1 MKAMILA
8 AGLGTRM
15 RPLTDHCPKPLLPLL
30 LQPMLDHILAQLP
43 RHGIRDVII
52 NLYHHADQL
61 ARWLGDGSRWGVH
74 LSLSFE
80 PEILGTAGALKRV
93 EPLLRDAPFLVLN
106 ADVLIDMD
114 LQALWHW
121 HCQRQALVTM
131 VLRPDPAARSYGA
144 VVVDAADRVRLING
158 RPSTH
163 VLAPG
168 QETMFACVQVV
179 DPQVLE
185 RIPPDGFSMTTTD
198 LYPALIECNDAVYGY
213 RYTGYW
219 IDIGTPE
226 RYLQA
231 HWDMLEG
238 ALGDSWSQHL
248 PAGCCV
254 VLSADDTPPRA
265 PGVTLVPP
273 VVLGPGVELAPNVHL
288 GPYAVLGTGCRLAP
302 GAVVRES
309 VLWNGVQVGAG
320 AHVRGCALA
329 TGVQVPAA
337 STLVQA
343 VLSGEEAC
351 LATPNRM
358 RCARK

>member
-30 LQPMLDHILAQLP
+30 LQPMLDHLLAQLP

-52 NLYHHADQL
+52 NLHHHADHL

-106 ADVLIDMD
+106 ADVLIDVD

-144 VVVDAADRVRLING
+144 VIVDADDRVRLING

-163 VLAPG
+163 VPAAG

-179 DPQVLE
+179 DPRVLE
-185 RIPPDGFSMTTTD
+185 RIPPDCFSMTTSD
-198 LYPALIECNDAVYGY
+198 VYPALIERHEAVYGY

-219 IDIGTPE
+219 MDIGAPE

-231 HWDMLEG
+231 HWDMLDG
-238 ALGDSWSQHL
+238 ALGDSWIQRL
-248 PAGCCV
+248 PVGSRV
-254 VLSADDTPPRA
+254 VLRPDDMPPVA
-265 PGVTLVPP
+265 PGVTLIPP
-273 VVLGPGVELAPNVHL
+273 VVLGPDVALAPDVCL
-288 GPYAVLGTGCRLAP
+288 GLYAVLGAGCRLAS
-302 GAVVRES
+302 GVVVRDS
-309 VLWNGVQVGAG
+309 VLWEGVQVGAG
-320 AHVRGCALA
+320 AQVRGCALA

-337 STLVQA
+337 SILAQA
-343 VLSGEEAC
+343 VLSG
-351 LATPNRM
+351 
-358 RCARK
+358 

>member
-43 RHGIRDVII
+43 RHGIHDVII
-52 NLYHHADQL
+52 NLHYHADQL
-61 ARWLGDGSRWGVH
+61 ARWLGDGRRWGVH

-80 PEILGTAGALKRV
+80 PEILGTAGALKRL
-93 EPLLRDAPFLVLN
+93 EPLLRDAPFFVLN
-106 ADVLIDMD
+106 ADVLIDVD

-121 HCQRQALVTM
+121 HCQHQALVTM

-144 VVVDAADRVRLING
+144 VLVDTDNRVRLING
-158 RPSTH
+158 RPARR
-163 VLAPG
+163 VLATG

-185 RIPPDGFSMTTTD
+185 RIPPDCFSMTTSD
-198 LYPALIECNDAVYGY
+198 VYPALIECHEAVYGY

-219 IDIGTPE
+219 MDIGTPE

-231 HWDMLEG
+231 HWDMLDG
-238 ALGDSWSQHL
+238 VLGDAWVQRL
-248 PAGCCV
+248 PTGSHV
-254 VLSADDTPPRA
+254 MLRPDDTSPMA

-273 VVLGPGVELAPNVHL
+273 VVLGAEVELAPDVHL
-288 GPYAVLGTGCRLAP
+288 GPYAVIGVGCRLAP
-302 GAVVRES
+302 GAVVCES
-309 VLWNGVQVGAG
+309 VLWEGVQVGAG
-320 AHVRGCALA
+320 AQVCGCALA

-343 VLSGEEAC
+343 VLSG
-351 LATPNRM
+351 
-358 RCARK
+358 

>member
-30 LQPMLDHILAQLP
+30 LQPMLDHLLAQLP
-43 RHGIRDVII
+43 RYGIRDVII
-52 NLYHHADQL
+52 NLHHHADQL

-106 ADVLIDMD
+106 ADVLIDVD

-144 VVVDAADRVRLING
+144 VIVDADDRVRLING

-163 VLAPG
+163 VPAAG

-185 RIPPDGFSMTTTD
+185 RIPPDCFSMTTSD
-198 LYPALIECNDAVYGY
+198 VYPALIERQGAVYGY

-219 IDIGTPE
+219 MDIGAPE

-231 HWDMLEG
+231 HWDMLDG
-238 ALGDSWSQHL
+238 ALGDSWIQRL
-248 PAGCCV
+248 PVGSRV
-254 VLSADDTPPRA
+254 VLRPDDTPLTA
-265 PGVTLVPP
+265 SGVTLIPP
-273 VVLGPGVELAPNVHL
+273 VVLGPDVALAPDVCL
-288 GPYAVLGTGCRLAP
+288 GPYAVLGAGCRLAS
-302 GAVVRES
+302 GAVVRDS
-309 VLWNGVQVGAG
+309 VLWEGVQVGAG
-320 AHVRGCALA
+320 AQVRGCALA
-329 TGVQVPAA
+329 AGVQVPAA

-343 VLSGEEAC
+343 VLSG
-351 LATPNRM
+351 
-358 RCARK
+358 

>member
-30 LQPMLDHILAQLP
+30 LQPMLDHILAQLL

-52 NLYHHADQL
+52 NLHHHAEQL

-93 EPLLRDAPFLVLN
+93 EPLLRDAPFFVLN

-144 VVVDAADRVRLING
+144 VLVDADDCVQLING

-163 VLAPG
+163 VPATG
-168 QETMFACVQVV
+168 QEMMFACVQVI

-185 RIPPDGFSMTTTD
+185 RIPPDCFSMTTSD
-198 LYPALIECNDAVYGY
+198 VYPALIECNEAVYGY

-219 IDIGTPE
+219 MDIGAPE

-231 HWDMLEG
+231 HWDMLDG
-238 ALGDSWSQHL
+238 ALGDAWIQRL
-248 PAGCCV
+248 PAGSRL
-254 VLSADDTPPRA
+254 VLRPDDMPLTA

-273 VVLGPGVELAPNVHL
+273 VVLGPDVELAPDVHL
-288 GPYAVLGTGCRLAP
+288 GPYAVLGAGCRLAP
-302 GAVVRES
+302 GAVVRGS
-309 VLWNGVQVGAG
+309 VLWDGVQVGAG
-320 AHVRGCALA
+320 AQVRGCALA
-329 TGVQVPAA
+329 AGVQVPAA
-337 STLVQA
+337 SILVQA
-343 VLSGEEAC
+343 VL
-351 LATPNRM
+351 NR
-358 RCARK
+358 

>member
-1 MKAMILA
+1 
-8 AGLGTRM
+8 M

-30 LQPMLDHILAQLP
+30 LQPMLDHTLAQLP

-52 NLYHHADQL
+52 NLHHHADQL
-61 ARWLGDGSRWGVH
+61 ARWLGDGSRWGVQ

-106 ADVLIDMD
+106 ADVLMDVD
-114 LQALWHW
+114 LQALWRW

-144 VVVDAADRVRLING
+144 VIVGADERVQLING

-163 VLAPG
+163 VPATG
-168 QETMFACVQVV
+168 EETMFACVQVV

-185 RIPPDGFSMTTTD
+185 RIPPDGFSMTTSD
-198 LYPALIECNDAVYGY
+198 VYPALIERHEAVYGY

-219 IDIGTPE
+219 VDIGAPE

-231 HWDMLEG
+231 HWDLLDG
-238 ALGDSWSQHL
+238 VLGDTWIQRL
-248 PAGCCV
+248 PAGSRV
-254 VLSADDTPPRA
+254 VLRLDDVLPVA

-273 VVLGPGVELAPNVHL
+273 VVLGPDVELALDVHV
-288 GPYAVLGTGCRLAP
+288 GPYTVLGAGCRLAS
-302 GAVVRES
+302 GAVVRDS
-309 VLWNGVQVGAG
+309 VLWEGVQVGEG
-320 AHVRGCALA
+320 AQVRGCALA

-343 VLSGEEAC
+343 VLSG
-351 LATPNRM
+351 
-358 RCARK
+358 

>member
-15 RPLTDHCPKPLLPLL
+15 RPLTNHCPKPLLPLL
-30 LQPMLDHILAQLP
+30 LQPMLDHILGQLS
-43 RHGIRDVII
+43 RYSIRDVII
-52 NLYHHADQL
+52 NLHHHADQL

-106 ADVLIDMD
+106 ADVLIDLD

-144 VVVDAADRVRLING
+144 VIVDADERVRLING

-163 VLAPG
+163 MPATG

-179 DPQVLE
+179 DPRVLE
-185 RIPPDGFSMTTTD
+185 CIPPDCFSMTTAD
-198 LYPALIECNDAVYGY
+198 VYPALIERHAAVYGY
-213 RYTGYW
+213 CYGGYW
-219 IDIGTPE
+219 MDIGTPE

-231 HWDMLEG
+231 HWDLLNG
-238 ALGDSWSQHL
+238 ALGDAWIQRL
-248 PAGCCV
+248 PAGSRV
-254 VLSADDTPPRA
+254 VRSPDDAPLTA
-265 PGVTLVPP
+265 PGVIFIPP
-273 VVLGPGVELAPNVHL
+273 VVLGPDVILAPDVHL
-288 GPYAVLGTGCRLAP
+288 GPYAVLGAGCRLSS
-302 GAVVRES
+302 GAMVHDS
-309 VLWNGVQVGAG
+309 VLWDGVQVGAG
-320 AHVRGCALA
+320 AQVCGCVLA
-329 TGVQVPAA
+329 TGFQVPAA

-343 VLSGEEAC
+343 VLNG
-351 LATPNRM
+351 
-358 RCARK
+358 

>member
-30 LQPMLDHILAQLP
+30 LQPMLDHILGQLS
-43 RHGIRDVII
+43 RYSIRDVII
-52 NLYHHADQL
+52 NLHYHADQL
-61 ARWLGDGSRWGVH
+61 ARWLGDGSRWGVQ

-106 ADVLIDMD
+106 ADVLIDLD

-144 VVVDAADRVRLING
+144 VIVDADDRVRLING

-163 VLAPG
+163 MPATG
-168 QETMFACVQVV
+168 QETMFACVQMV

-185 RIPPDGFSMTTTD
+185 RIPPDCFSMTTSD
-198 LYPALIECNDAVYGY
+198 VYPALIERQAAVYGY
-213 RYTGYW
+213 CYSGYW
-219 IDIGTPE
+219 MDIGTPE

-231 HWDMLEG
+231 HWDLLDG
-238 ALGDSWSQHL
+238 ALGEAWLQRL
-248 PAGCCV
+248 PAGSRV
-254 VLSADDTPPRA
+254 VLCPDDAPLTA
-265 PGVTLVPP
+265 PGVTIIPP
-273 VVLGPGVELAPNVHL
+273 AVLGPDVILAPDVHL
-288 GPYAVLGTGCRLAP
+288 GPYAVLGAGCRLDS
-302 GAVVRES
+302 GAVVCDS
-309 VLWNGVQVGAG
+309 VLWDGVQVGAG
-320 AHVRGCALA
+320 AQVRGCALA
-329 TGVQVPAA
+329 TGFQVPTA

-343 VLSGEEAC
+343 VLSG
-351 LATPNRM
+351 
-358 RCARK
+358 

>member
-30 LQPMLDHILAQLP
+30 LQPMLDYILGQLS
-43 RHGIRDVII
+43 RYSIRDVII
-52 NLYHHADQL
+52 NLHHHADQL

-106 ADVLIDMD
+106 ADVLIDLD

-144 VVVDAADRVRLING
+144 VIVDANDRVRLING
-158 RPSTH
+158 RPATH
-163 VLAPG
+163 MTATG

-185 RIPPDGFSMTTTD
+185 CIPPDCFSMTTSD
-198 LYPALIECNDAVYGY
+198 VYPALIERHAAVYGY
-213 RYTGYW
+213 CYSGYW
-219 IDIGTPE
+219 MDIGTPE

-231 HWDMLEG
+231 HWDLLDG
-238 ALGDSWSQHL
+238 ALGDTWIQRL
-248 PAGCCV
+248 PAGSRIM
-254 VLSADDTPPRA
+254 LRSDDAPLTA
-265 PGVTLVPP
+265 PGVTFIPP
-273 VVLGPGVELAPNVHL
+273 VVLGPDVALAPDVCL
-288 GPYAVLGTGCRLAP
+288 GPYAVLGTACRLAS
-302 GAVVRES
+302 GAVVRDS
-309 VLWNGVQVGAG
+309 VLWDGVQVGAG
-320 AHVRGCALA
+320 AQVRSCTLA
-329 TGVQVPAA
+329 TGAQVPAA
-337 STLVQA
+337 STLLQA
-343 VLSGEEAC
+343 VLSG
-351 LATPNRM
+351 
-358 RCARK
+358 

>member
-30 LQPMLDHILAQLP
+30 LQPMLDHILAQLL

-52 NLYHHADQL
+52 NLHHHAEQL

-93 EPLLRDAPFLVLN
+93 EPLLRDAPFFVLN
-106 ADVLIDMD
+106 ADVLIDVD

-144 VVVDAADRVRLING
+144 VLVDADDCVQLING

-163 VLAPG
+163 VPATG
-168 QETMFACVQVV
+168 QEMMFACVQVI

-185 RIPPDGFSMTTTD
+185 RIPPDCFSMTTSD
-198 LYPALIECNDAVYGY
+198 VYPALIECNEAVYGY

-219 IDIGTPE
+219 MDIGAPE

-231 HWDMLEG
+231 HWDMLNG
-238 ALGDSWSQHL
+238 ALGDAWSQRL
-248 PAGCCV
+248 PAGSRL
-254 VLSADDTPPRA
+254 VLRPDDTSPTA

-273 VVLGPGVELAPNVHL
+273 MVLGPDVELAPDVHL
-288 GPYAVLGTGCRLAP
+288 GPYAVLGAGCRLAP
-302 GAVVRES
+302 GAVVRDS
-309 VLWNGVQVGAG
+309 VLWDGVQVGAG
-320 AHVRGCALA
+320 AQVRGCALA
-329 TGVQVPAA
+329 AGVQVPAA
-337 STLVQA
+337 SILVQA
-343 VLSGEEAC
+343 VL
-351 LATPNRM
+351 NR
-358 RCARK
+358 

>member
-15 RPLTDHCPKPLLPLL
+15 RPLTDHCPKPLVPLL
-30 LQPMLDHILAQLP
+30 LQPMLDHILVQLP
-43 RHGIRDVII
+43 RYSIRDVII
-52 NLYHHADQL
+52 NLHYHTDQL

-106 ADVLIDMD
+106 ADVLIDLD

-131 VLRPDPAARSYGA
+131 VLRSDPAARSYGA
-144 VVVDAADRVRLING
+144 VIVDADDRVRLING
-158 RPSTH
+158 RPSIHMPAT
-163 VLAPG
+163 G

-185 RIPPDGFSMTTTD
+185 YIPPDCFSMTTSD
-198 LYPALIECNDAVYGY
+198 VYPALIERHAAVYGY
-213 RYTGYW
+213 CYSGYW
-219 IDIGTPE
+219 MDIGTPE

-231 HWDMLEG
+231 HWDMLDG
-238 ALGDSWSQHL
+238 ALGDTWIQRL
-248 PAGCCV
+248 PAGSRV
-254 VLSADDTPPRA
+254 VLHPDDAPPTA
-265 PGVTLVPP
+265 PGVTFIPP
-273 VVLGPGVELAPNVHL
+273 VVLGPEVILAPDVHL
-288 GPYAVLGTGCRLAP
+288 GPYAVLGAECRLAT
-302 GAVVRES
+302 GAVVRDS
-309 VLWNGVQVGAG
+309 VLWDGVQVGAG
-320 AHVRGCALA
+320 AQVHGCTLA
-329 TGVQVPAA
+329 MGVQVPAA

-343 VLSGEEAC
+343 VLIA
-351 LATPNRM
+351 
-358 RCARK
+358 

>member
-30 LQPMLDHILAQLP
+30 LQPMLDHILAQLA
-43 RHGIRDVII
+43 RYGIRDVVI
-52 NLYHHADQL
+52 NLHHHADQL
-61 ARWLGDGSRWGVH
+61 ARWLGDGSHWGVH

-106 ADVLIDMD
+106 ADVLIDVD

-131 VLRPDPAARSYGA
+131 VLRPDPAARSYGT
-144 VVVDAADRVRLING
+144 VLVDADNRVRLING

-163 VLAPG
+163 VPASG
-168 QETMFACVQVV
+168 EETMFACVQVV
-179 DPQVLE
+179 DPRVLE
-185 RIPPDGFSMTTTD
+185 YIPSDGFSMTTSD
-198 LYPALIECNDAVYGY
+198 VYPVLIERREAVYGY

-219 IDIGTPE
+219 IDIGAPE

-231 HWDMLEG
+231 HWDLLDG
-238 ALGDSWSQHL
+238 ALGDAWMQRL
-248 PAGCCV
+248 PAGSRV
-254 VLSADDTPPRA
+254 VLRPDDTPPVA

-273 VVLGPGVELAPNVHL
+273 VVLGSGVILAPDVYL
-288 GPYAVLGTGCRLAP
+288 GPYAVLGAGCRLAS
-302 GAVVRES
+302 GVVVRDS
-309 VLWNGVQVGAG
+309 VLWEGVQVGAG
-320 AHVRGCALA
+320 TQVRGCALG

-343 VLSGEEAC
+343 VLSG
-351 LATPNRM
+351 
-358 RCARK
+358 

>member
-15 RPLTDHCPKPLLPLL
+15 RPLTGHCPKPLLPLL
-30 LQPMLDHILAQLP
+30 LQPILDHILTQLP
-43 RHGIRDVII
+43 RHGICDVII
-52 NLYHHADQL
+52 NLHHRADQL
-61 ARWLGDGSRWGVH
+61 ARWLGDGSRWGVQ

-144 VVVDAADRVRLING
+144 VLVDADGRVQLING

-163 VLAPG
+163 VPATG
-168 QETMFACVQVV
+168 EETMFACVQVV

-185 RIPPDGFSMTTTD
+185 RIPPYGFSMTTSD
-198 LYPALIECNDAVYGY
+198 VYPALIERHAGVYGY
-213 RYTGYW
+213 PYTGYW
-219 IDIGTPE
+219 MDIGTPE

-231 HWDMLEG
+231 HWDMLDG
-238 ALGDSWSQHL
+238 ALGDAWIQRL
-248 PAGCCV
+248 PAGSRL
-254 VLSADDTPPRA
+254 VLRPDDMPLLA

-273 VVLGPGVELAPNVHL
+273 VVLGPDIALAPDVHL
-288 GPYAVLGTGCRLAP
+288 GPYAVLGAGCRLAS
-302 GAVVRES
+302 GAMVRDS
-309 VLWNGVQVGAG
+309 VLWDGVQVGAG
-320 AHVRGCALA
+320 AQVRGCTLA

-337 STLVQA
+337 SIRVQE
-343 VLSGEEAC
+343 VLSG
-351 LATPNRM
+351 
-358 RCARK
+358 

>member
-30 LQPMLDHILAQLP
+30 LQPMFDHLLAQLP
-43 RHGIRDVII
+43 RHDIRDVII
-52 NLYHHADQL
+52 NLHHHADQL

-106 ADVLIDMD
+106 ADVLIDVD

-144 VVVDAADRVRLING
+144 VIVDADDRVRLING

-163 VLAPG
+163 VPAAG

-185 RIPPDGFSMTTTD
+185 RIPPDCFSMTTSD
-198 LYPALIECNDAVYGY
+198 VYPALIERHEAVYGY

-219 IDIGTPE
+219 IDIGAPE

-231 HWDMLEG
+231 HWDLLDG
-238 ALGDSWSQHL
+238 ALGDSWSQRL
-248 PAGCCV
+248 PVGSRV
-254 VLSADDTPPRA
+254 VLRPDDMLLMA
-265 PGVTLVPP
+265 PGVTFVPP
-273 VVLGPGVELAPNVHL
+273 VVLGPDVELAPDVHL
-288 GPYAVLGTGCRLAP
+288 GPYAVLGTGCRLAS
-302 GAVVRES
+302 GAMVRDS
-309 VLWNGVQVGAG
+309 VLWEGVQVGAG
-320 AHVRGCALA
+320 AQVHSCALA

-337 STLVQA
+337 SILVQA
-343 VLSGEEAC
+343 VLSG
-351 LATPNRM
+351 
-358 RCARK
+358 

>member
-52 NLYHHADQL
+52 NLHHHADQL
-61 ARWLGDGSRWGVH
+61 ARWLGDGSCWGVH

-93 EPLLRDAPFLVLN
+93 EPLLRDAPFFVLN
-106 ADVLIDMD
+106 ADVLIDVD

-121 HCQRQALVTM
+121 HCQHQALVTM

-144 VVVDAADRVRLING
+144 VIVDADERVRLING

-163 VLAPG
+163 VPATG
-168 QETMFACVQVV
+168 EEMMFACVQVV

-185 RIPPDGFSMTTTD
+185 HIPPHGFSMTTSEV
-198 LYPALIECNDAVYGY
+198 YPALIERYAAVYGY

-219 IDIGTPE
+219 MDIGTPE

-231 HWDMLEG
+231 HWDMLDG
-238 ALGDSWSQHL
+238 VLGDSWIQRL
-248 PAGCCV
+248 PASSRV
-254 VLSADDTPPRA
+254 VLRPDDTSLTA
-265 PGVTLVPP
+265 SGVTLIPP
-273 VVLGPGVELAPNVHL
+273 VVLGPEVELAPDVHL
-288 GPYAVLGTGCRLAP
+288 GPYAVLGTGCQLAS
-302 GAVVRES
+302 GAVVRDS
-309 VLWNGVQVGAG
+309 VLWEGVQVEAG
-320 AHVRGCALA
+320 AQVSGCALA
-329 TGVQVPAA
+329 RGVQVPAA
-337 STLVQA
+337 STMVKE
-343 VLSGEEAC
+343 VLARNR
-351 LATPNRM
+351 LASP
-358 RCARK
+358 

>member
-43 RHGIRDVII
+43 RHGIHDVII
-52 NLYHHADQL
+52 NLHHHADQL

-80 PEILGTAGALKRV
+80 PQILGTAGALKRV

-106 ADVLIDMD
+106 ADVLIDVD

-144 VVVDAADRVRLING
+144 VIVDADDRVRLING

-163 VLAPG
+163 MPATG

-179 DPQVLE
+179 EPQVLE
-185 RIPPDGFSMTTTD
+185 RIPPDCFSMTTTD
-198 LYPALIECNDAVYGY
+198 VYPALIERHA
-213 RYTGYW
+213 
-219 IDIGTPE
+219 GTCLMGRSE
-226 RYLQA
+226 THGSSVCRQ
-231 HWDMLEG
+231 EV
-238 ALGDSWSQHL
+238 AL
-248 PAGCCV
+248 CC
-254 VLSADDTPPRA
+254 AQT
-265 PGVTLVPP
+265 TC
-273 VVLGPGVELAPNVHL
+273 H
-288 GPYAVLGTGCRLAP
+288 
-302 GAVVRES
+302 
-309 VLWNGVQVGAG
+309 
-320 AHVRGCALA
+320 
-329 TGVQVPAA
+329 
-337 STLVQA
+337 
-343 VLSGEEAC
+343 
-351 LATPNRM
+351 
-358 RCARK
+358 

>member
-30 LQPMLDHILAQLP
+30 LQPVLDHILAQLP
-43 RHGIRDVII
+43 RYGIRDVII
-52 NLYHHADQL
+52 NLHHHADQL
-61 ARWLGDGSRWGVH
+61 ARWLGDGGRWGVR

-93 EPLLRDAPFLVLN
+93 EPLLRDAPFFVLN
-106 ADVLIDMD
+106 ADVLIDVD

-121 HCQRQALVTM
+121 HCERRALVTM

-144 VVVDAADRVRLING
+144 VLIDGDDRVRLISG
-158 RPSTH
+158 RPAAH
-163 VLAPG
+163 VPFTG
-168 QETMFACVQVV
+168 EETMFACVQVV

-185 RIPPDGFSMTTTD
+185 YIPPDCFITTTAD
-198 LYPALIECNDAVYGY
+198 VYPPLIEHHAAVYGY

-219 IDIGTPE
+219 MDIGTPE

-231 HWDMLEG
+231 HWDLLDG
-238 ALGDSWSQHL
+238 ALGDAWSQRL
-248 PAGCCV
+248 PAGSRI
-254 VLSADDTPPRA
+254 VLRPDATPPVA
-265 PGVTLVPP
+265 PGVTLAPP
-273 VVLGPGVELAPNVHL
+273 VVLGPEVALAPDVRV
-288 GPYAVLGTGCRLAP
+288 GPYAVLGRGCRLAP

-309 VLWNGVQVGAG
+309 VLWDGVQVGVG
-320 AHVRGCALA
+320 AQVRRCTLA

-343 VLSGEEAC
+343 VLSG
-351 LATPNRM
+351 
-358 RCARK
+358 

>member
-43 RHGIRDVII
+43 RHGIHDVII
-52 NLYHHADQL
+52 NLHHHADQL
-61 ARWLGDGSRWGVH
+61 AGWLGDGSRWGVH

-106 ADVLIDMD
+106 ADILIDVD
-114 LQALWHW
+114 LQALWYW
-121 HCQRQALVTM
+121 HCQHQALVTM

-144 VVVDAADRVRLING
+144 VLVDADDRVRLING
-158 RPSTH
+158 RPLTH
-163 VLAPG
+163 GPVIG
-168 QETMFACVQVV
+168 EETMFACVQVV
-179 DPQVLE
+179 DPRVLE
-185 RIPPDGFSMTTTD
+185 HIPPNCFSMTTSVV
-198 LYPALIECNDAVYGY
+198 YPALIERYGAVYGY

-219 IDIGTPE
+219 MDIGKPE

-231 HWDMLEG
+231 HWDLLDG
-238 ALGDSWSQHL
+238 ALGDAWRQRL
-248 PAGCCV
+248 PMGSRV
-254 VLSADDTPPRA
+254 VLRPDDVPPVA
-265 PGVTLVPP
+265 PGAILIPP
-273 VVLGPGVELAPNVHL
+273 VVLGPAVELAPDVRL
-288 GPYAVLGTGCRLAP
+288 GPYAVLGAGCRLAS
-302 GAVVRES
+302 GAVVRDS
-309 VLWNGVQVGAG
+309 VLWEGVQVGAG
-320 AHVRGCALA
+320 ARVCGCALA

-343 VLSGEEAC
+343 VLS
-351 LATPNRM
+351 R
-358 RCARK
+358 